1 MEDYTLRPSMKT
13 VWAAYT
19 LAIIILIAAIWALVE
34 YAPASPHWVL
44 ALPLVV
50 LIPPAKMHLSRRL
63 LTLRFHDDHLT
74 IESGFFSRV
83 RRTIDTA
90 KIQDVTVKQTL
101 GQRLLGTGD
110 ISLESAGEHSAVYIA
125 NLDRPRVVAD
135 AILHSAKRT

>member
-1 MEDYTLRPSMKT
+1 MKT
-13 VWAAYT
+13 VWASYAV
-19 LAIIILIAAIWALVE
+19 AIMFAIVADWAIYQYV
-34 YAPASPHWVL
+34 PTTPRWVF
-44 ALPLVV
+44 ALPLIVF
-50 LIPPAKMHLSRRL
+50 LPPVKMHLTRRL

-74 IESGFFSRV
+74 IESGFLSRT

-125 NLDRPRVVAD
+125 NLDRPRVIAD
-135 AILHSAKRT
+135 AILNSARRV